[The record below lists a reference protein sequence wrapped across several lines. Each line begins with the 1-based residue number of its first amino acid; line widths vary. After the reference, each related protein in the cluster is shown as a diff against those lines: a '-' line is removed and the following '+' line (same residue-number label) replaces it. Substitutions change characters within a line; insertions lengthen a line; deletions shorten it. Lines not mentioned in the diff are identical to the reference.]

1 MPIKV
6 LKCKL
11 KFFLLHEHGGPTFSC
26 PWYQLE
32 LTAVHWLWLWLWMW
46 LVHRICEQTV
56 WTVWGGNIALKSEL
70 WWEMDIGH
78 LPTISNVWLLPWPSK
93 TGWGDDIDYCCPRA
107 VKGGAMHCH
116 FLCLCL
122 CICSL
127 NNFSLSF
134 FCICLCHYLFVGQV
148 MCPHHSDQM
157 SQRSQVS
164 RVTL

>member
-1 MPIKV
+1 M
-6 LKCKL
+6 
-11 KFFLLHEHGGPTFSC
+11 GGPTFSC

-78 LPTISNVWLLPWPSK
+78 LRTVLYLVPFAL
-93 TGWGDDIDYCCPRA
+93 DDIDYCCPRA
-107 VKGGAMHCH
+107 VKVGAMHCH

-122 CICSL
+122 CL
-127 NNFSLSF
+127 
-134 FCICLCHYLFVGQV
+134 YVGQV
-148 MCPHHSDQM
+148 MFSHHCDQM
-157 SQRSQVS
+157 SQRSQVAVCS
-164 RVTL
+164 KIKSWLSQSVSDIVTYWAVLRLCLKTSV

>member
-1 MPIKV
+1 MNTVTIYANKSPEMQIKI
-6 LKCKL
+6 
-11 KFFLLHEHGGPTFSC
+11 FFFFTNMGGPTFSC

-93 TGWGDDIDYCCPRA
+93 TGWGYNIIDYLSSSGTPMLPTRQHCPSKYSGGLGLGNQCCLLSNND
-107 VKGGAMHCH
+107 CH
-116 FLCLCL
+116 KY
-122 CICSL
+122 
-127 NNFSLSF
+127 SF
-134 FCICLCHYLFVGQV
+134 I
-148 MCPHHSDQM
+148 
-157 SQRSQVS
+157 
-164 RVTL
+164 